1 MQINLGKKSLYSC
14 KWNGP
19 NFRPMLAVG
28 KSLAR
33 KSNVIHS
40 FTSQYSM
47 IIFIK
52 FVFLFNAFIIKKCL
66 NELCLLLFDI
76 GAS

>member
-33 KSNVIHS
+33 KPNVIHVHS

-66 NELCLLLFDI
+66 NELCL
-76 GAS
+76 